1 MVEDGGLVM
10 AGASETPE
18 EEGDALGQLLL
29 IPSLGGLAFNDL
41 ALKLFPVLDGLQALD
56 DDGVWGHDAVLEGVA
71 AGDGLALVA
80 GGASAARINHASA
93 PGRTA
98 VRPYTSLRP
107 GVRFAKTPV
116 FCLCP
121 CSFVQNG

>member
-41 ALKLFPVLDGLQALD
+41 ALELFPGLDGLQGLD
-56 DDGVWGHDAVLEGVA
+56 DDGVG
-71 AGDGLALVA
+71 
-80 GGASAARINHASA
+80 
-93 PGRTA
+93 
-98 VRPYTSLRP
+98 
-107 GVRFAKTPV
+107 
-116 FCLCP
+116 
-121 CSFVQNG
+121 